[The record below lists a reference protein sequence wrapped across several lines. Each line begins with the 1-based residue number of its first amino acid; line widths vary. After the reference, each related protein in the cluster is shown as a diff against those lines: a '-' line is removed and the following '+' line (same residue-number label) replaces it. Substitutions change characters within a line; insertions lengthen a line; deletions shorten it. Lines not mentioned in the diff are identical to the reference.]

1 MVTQPK
7 SIATVVAILPVRRS
21 ESSTPTEA
29 AVITASVVSG
39 AISEIAPTVVV
50 LPTPNPPATTILTG
64 TGGFAPLAE
73 CPESMDHSH
82 DGVAVD
88 RANRMDVEVA
98 GGPEVVDQD
107 PGHVEVQPQ
116 PRGDLRDRHRL
127 GAQRD
132 DRLLLRGEPGRW
144 PAGAVEAG
152 GDLRLQPD
160 VRLVAEDPAGG
171 QDERAGRGCAGCG
184 PVGRPRWGY
193 AQKGPDPR

>member
-152 GDLRLQPD
+152 GGPRPPPPVPLLRPG
-160 VRLVAEDPAGG
+160 PAGG
-171 QDERAGRGCAGCG
+171 AGGPAGRGWGRGRAAGR
-184 PVGRPRWGY
+184 GRV
-193 AQKGPDPR
+193 